1 MRFLALVFTVI
12 PLYVSAQTSLP
23 NCPQSGIKHECF
35 GSLEFPNGS
44 KYIGE
49 IRNDKANGNGI
60 VTFPSGSKY
69 VGQFSDNKFYGQGTY
84 SFANGDKHVGQ
95 FSDNKLHGQGTI
107 FGGGGKIVGEFKNGK
122 LNGRGYIVMPR
133 NSKCSN
139 CQFHVERFIDNV
151 PDGEGIKYQ
160 GDGRV
165 ELSGRFKGDIL
176 ISSYYINPDAF
187 PFDKQ
192 EQLTEEK
199 RKDSLAQL
207 FKSKRNNL
215 DLIAQVLNYTLFGV
229 DEGSKFEYWA
239 KNEEASC
246 VYNTVQDPA
255 IPFNRG
261 PLRININDLD
271 PKSIR
276 FRNTI
281 QQNVPSMFN
290 MNPATHLLITE
301 TYANDT
307 KLWSAPSELDISR
320 LTNGWQKV
328 FQTECKGKVRAF

>member
-12 PLYVSAQTSLP
+12 PLFVSAQTSLP
-23 NCPQSGIKHECF
+23 NCPESGSKHECF
-35 GSLEFPNGS
+35 GSLELPNGD

-49 IRNDKANGNGI
+49 IRNNAASGNG
-60 VTFPSGSKY
+60 TSTSPDGSKY
-69 VGQFSDNKFYGQGTY
+69 VGQFLVNTF
-84 SFANGDKHVGQ
+84 
-95 FSDNKLHGQGTI
+95 HGQGTLSSPN
-107 FGGGGKIVGEFKNGK
+107 GAKVVGEFKNSK
-122 LNGRGYIVMPR
+122 LNGRGYAIMDR
-133 NSKCSN
+133 NDKCSS
-139 CQFHVERFIDNV
+139 CQIHAERFIDNAAE
-151 PDGEGIKYQ
+151 GEGIAYRA
-160 GDGRV
+160 DGRV
-165 ELSGRFKGDIL
+165 MFSGRWKGGL
-176 ISSYYINPDAF
+176 PISSYYINPDAF

-192 EQLTEEK
+192 EQLTEAK
-199 RKDSLAQL
+199 RNDSPAQL

-239 KNEEASC
+239 KNEEATC

-271 PKSIR
+271 PRSIR

-281 QQNVPSMFN
+281 QQNVPSIFN
-290 MNPATHLLITE
+290 MNPATHVLITE

-307 KLWSAPSELDISR
+307 KLWSAPRELDISR

-328 FQTECKGKVRAF
+328 FQTVCKGKVRAF